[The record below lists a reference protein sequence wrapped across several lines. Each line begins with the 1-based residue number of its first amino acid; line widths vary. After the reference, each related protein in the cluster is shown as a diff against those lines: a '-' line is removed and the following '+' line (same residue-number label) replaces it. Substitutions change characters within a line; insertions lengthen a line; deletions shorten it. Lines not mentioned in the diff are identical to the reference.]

1 MTRKLRKRPD
11 GLSYKEVFSLNDAND
26 EGASKAARSDDT
38 PRSEA
43 PDNKPVP
50 LQAVRSDQHAIEPDR
65 ADELSAVEADKTD
78 LGRKPVAVDKTPQV
92 PNADRGSQT
101 EGSKPDETSDLVAG
115 PMDQAPTGLPK
126 RADETPPSRKPKSAP
141 APSPEKSRLRGY
153 LPFPALGVSSS
164 FDAIHD
170 AYGLKFATKHF
181 LDKAIE
187 GFVEAVRA
195 GKGPTK
201 NLRPDYPS
209 MPDKVQATR
218 HVPLDVVDHVR
229 EMIDPMGLLPH
240 GTLGT
245 RVLEMAM
252 AWHMRNDGKKN

>member
-11 GLSYKEVFSLNDAND
+11 GLSYKEVFSLND
-26 EGASKAARSDDT
+26 ESASKAARSDDT

-43 PDNKPVP
+43 PDNTPVP
-50 LQAVRSDQHAIEPDR
+50 LRAVRAERDAIEPDR
-65 ADELSAVEADKTD
+65 ADEPSMVEGGEADLDQETVAVEA
-78 LGRKPVAVDKTPQV
+78 TPQV
-92 PNADRGSQT
+92 PEADMELHTGGS
-101 EGSKPDETSDLVAG
+101 EPDETAEAVAG
-115 PMDQAPTGLPK
+115 PADPAPAELPK
-126 RADETPPSRKPKSAP
+126 RANEAPPPRKPRPAP

-181 LDKAIE
+181 LDTAIE

-209 MPDKVQATR
+209 MPGKIQATR

-229 EMIDPMGLLPH
+229 DMIDPMGLLPP

-252 AWHMRNDGKKN
+252 AWQMKNDTKKD